1 MFFFLSLF
9 ISFVVVVVMTT
20 RSALRMLGDRAR
32 QDGAE
37 VFRQSRGHSSRT
49 ITSGGGRVS
58 KTSAKEIMKRGR
70 GGVGGADVIP
80 AEMTICFGEQM
91 ALCTVCLCAAKM

>member
-1 MFFFLSLF
+1 MFFFLYLF

-37 VFRQSRGHSSRT
+37 VFHQSRGHSSRT

-58 KTSAKEIMKRGR
+58 KTSAKEIMKRG
-70 GGVGGADVIP
+70 GVDVIP

-91 ALCTVCLCAAKM
+91 ALCTVC

>member
-1 MFFFLSLF
+1 MFFFLYLF
-9 ISFVVVVVMTT
+9 LSFVVVVVMTT

-58 KTSAKEIMKRGR
+58 KTSAKEIMKRGQ
-70 GGVGGADVIP
+70 GGADVIP

-91 ALCTVCLCAAKM
+91 ALCTVC